1 MSFFYK
7 HGQNIL
13 ALLVLL
19 LIIGAAIVIFHW
31 ESRDTLLQYIYEI
44 RHKNEKVESKESIDR
59 ILDSYEKVNYSSL
72 DEPYLEYTR
81 SAKSKY
87 KKMLNGREYFV
98 IPREDIHRKIVGEF
112 MIKQFMCKDKY
123 YKEHAHK
130 EILWLIDRK
139 VLYKTIELLEA
150 LEKEGYDKYGFLIR
164 NGHRHPTYNEKIKG
178 AGSSRHI
185 VGEAID
191 ISVRDINQDGK
202 VNKADKKIVYDLLN
216 KKIIKNEGGIGRYPG
231 TMSLHYDVRG
241 NRARWDS
248 Y

>member
-1 MSFFYK
+1 MSFFRK

-13 ALLVLL
+13 ALFVLL
-19 LIIGAAIVIFHW
+19 LIVAVAIVIFHW
-31 ESRDTLLQYIYEI
+31 ESRDTLLQYWYEI
-44 RHKNEKVESKESIDR
+44 QHGNEAVETKEQIDR
-59 ILDSYEKVNYSSL
+59 ILSSYETVNYAAL
-72 DEPYLEYTR
+72 DAPYLEYTR
-81 SAKSKY
+81 SAKAKY
-87 KKMLNGREYFV
+87 KRMLTGKEYFV

-130 EILWLIDRK
+130 EILWLIDKR
-139 VLYKTIELLEA
+139 VLYKTLELLEA

-164 NGHRHPTYNEKIKG
+164 NGHRHPAYNERIKG

-185 VGEAID
+185 AGEAID

-216 KKIIKNEGGIGRYPG
+216 KKIIGKGGGIGRYPG

-241 NRARWDS
+241 TRARWDS